1 MWASA
6 IQIPPSTATSQLARI
21 ISGLDDGGRRA
32 ALARDRDR
40 DLPPERRYGEAVPD
54 LLALV
59 LVREEAV
66 RDEPVRDEP
75 VRDEPVREELVR
87 EEPAREEEVRE
98 ALVRDPPLA

>member
-1 MWASA
+1 VWASA
-6 IQIPPSTATSQLARI
+6 IQIPPSIATSQLARI
-21 ISGLDDGGRRA
+21 VSGLADGGRRA

-59 LVREEAV
+59 LVREVLVREEAV
-66 RDEPVRDEP
+66 REEPVRDEP
-75 VRDEPVREELVR
+75 AREAPVREA
-87 EEPAREEEVRE
+87 PAREEAVRE